1 MSQTLPDVR
10 TGILD
15 NGLRLQA
22 VGMHDLPIVS
32 VALILPAGSSNDT
45 HDFAGLSYLAGSSV
59 DAGTATSDIH
69 VLAERIEFLGT
80 TLHVN
85 TMQDA
90 SAIIISTITRN
101 LDAAMEILG
110 EILCTASFPE
120 HEVSRL
126 RETQLAALAQM
137 RDRPGLRASLVLDR
151 VLFGST
157 HPYGRPIT
165 GLRDSVRRL
174 TKTDVTTFFERHYTP
189 AGALAIA
196 VGDVSPEQWTS
207 LCRSY
212 LGDWQRTGGNEET
225 PTQVQARDEHKMFL
239 VDRPATPQAEIRIG
253 CVAIQRNHPDYIAAT
268 MLNHILGGQFTS
280 RLNSSLRERRGLT
293 YGAWSAFSAL
303 RHSGS
308 FTMGGA
314 FHTAQADEAVRV
326 ALDEVRTISLEGVT
340 GQELE
345 FARQSMTGSFLRS
358 FETPSQVCGRL
369 QTICVYDLTAE
380 YYRNYLQQLN
390 SVTQDDITRIARQW
404 LDPDRFAV
412 VIVGDA
418 SILRGKLEQIRPGD
432 VLDYDDA

>member
-137 RDRPGLRASLVLDR
+137 RDRPGLRASMR
-151 VLFGST
+151 
-157 HPYGRPIT
+157 RPI
-165 GLRDSVRRL
+165 
-174 TKTDVTTFFERHYTP
+174 
-189 AGALAIA
+189 
-196 VGDVSPEQWTS
+196 
-207 LCRSY
+207 
-212 LGDWQRTGGNEET
+212 
-225 PTQVQARDEHKMFL
+225 
-239 VDRPATPQAEIRIG
+239 
-253 CVAIQRNHPDYIAAT
+253 
-268 MLNHILGGQFTS
+268 
-280 RLNSSLRERRGLT
+280 
-293 YGAWSAFSAL
+293 
-303 RHSGS
+303 
-308 FTMGGA
+308 
-314 FHTAQADEAVRV
+314 EA
-326 ALDEVRTISLEGVT
+326 
-340 GQELE
+340 
-345 FARQSMTGSFLRS
+345 
-358 FETPSQVCGRL
+358 
-369 QTICVYDLTAE
+369 
-380 YYRNYLQQLN
+380 
-390 SVTQDDITRIARQW
+390 
-404 LDPDRFAV
+404 
-412 VIVGDA
+412 
-418 SILRGKLEQIRPGD
+418 
-432 VLDYDDA
+432 